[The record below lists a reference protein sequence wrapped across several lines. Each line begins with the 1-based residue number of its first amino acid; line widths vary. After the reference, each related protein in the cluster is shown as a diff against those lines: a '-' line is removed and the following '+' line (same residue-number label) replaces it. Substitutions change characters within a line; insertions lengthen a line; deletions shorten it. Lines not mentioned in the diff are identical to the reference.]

1 MTFSRR
7 RTAGRKCR
15 LLISFFVLTFT
26 GSLSAQQPVQQ
37 AAFIQP
43 QPPAAAAGEID
54 LTVEGIESRRKAAA
68 GTSDLDDDTKKKVED
83 LYAQSVK
90 YLEDAAKWR
99 TQSALSR
106 TLTENVKQRAQAL
119 NVRLEKLRAELEKL
133 RTEESRPATVGL
145 DLSDLQADQARRTS
159 RLAELKKELEAAESE
174 DKKRLTRNPEIISR
188 QEAIGQ
194 RREELQKEIDTPS
207 PNELPA
213 VTDAR
218 RTRLLTERIALEEE
232 LIKLRDE
239 LAQYKAEEVENLT
252 RLQRDASTE
261 EVALAQK
268 ELQLLLDEISDRQSK
283 SDVFWENSARYDVD
297 SASDDLLPIAKR
309 NLELVLT
316 ANALTKLADDP
327 EDAGPAVK
335 TLNDLEK
342 TTARLDGVRK
352 QFELIRQKVE
362 SLGLTRSIGDLLRRE
377 RSGLPNVPH
386 QQSRI
391 HERRTV
397 IEEQQFNWFGYE
409 DDRAELANRDAAA
422 EKALSEI
429 ATASGLNAVADLPE
443 GRREELTE
451 DIRQALDFQAD
462 CLDRL
467 INRSRDYVNNLYALD
482 LKERQLIKETEAF
495 RDYIDER
502 VLWIRSN
509 APLHQSVSI
518 EKADRFLTSPMQ
530 WSVVLKRLV
539 EDAGEY
545 LVLFGL
551 SVLISAI
558 LIIFRPRMRRELA
571 SVGAIARKGT
581 CSTIMPTIRAGWLTV
596 LLSMLWPTMTLLVG
610 LRMATVHEGAFVNNS
625 AFFGRAVGYGLQS
638 LAIVGLSLEFLRN
651 VCRPHGLADD
661 HFDWP
666 DSTITVFRRSLPKL
680 TVLALPIAF
689 LTTTLYH
696 CDEDH
701 GTDFPERVC
710 FILGTIVLSMFLRR
724 TLRPKS
730 GVLCEYLSSNR
741 GGWLD
746 RLKPLW
752 YWGGVL
758 SPLVLGG
765 LAASGFY
772 YTAYQLAWRLF
783 ATILFVVAVQLV
795 RAFLQR
801 LLIVQQR
808 RIHIDQL
815 RQKRE
820 EAARAA
826 EEQADDAPATPLASV
841 PLDELRADVEA
852 STEQS
857 RRLLRTA
864 LIMLSL
870 VGVWVIWVDVLPALR
885 FLDRWPVWWA
895 TVEVSETETASVTTP
910 SPTGVSPVATD
921 SAMTATDEPREEVI
935 PVTIVHLTVAIL
947 IAILTIAAARN
958 VPGLMELWVLQKLP
972 LDQSVRYAIRALT
985 SYAIVLIGIIF
996 SFKAIYVG
1004 WSQVQWLATALTFGL
1019 AFGLQEIF
1027 ANFVAGLILLFERP
1041 IRVGDVVTVDDV
1053 SGVVSRIRIRA
1064 TTITNWDR
1072 KEYVIPNKEF
1082 ITGRML
1088 NWTLSDKVN
1097 RIVINVGIAY
1107 GSDTEQARSLLLQI
1121 CHEHPLLLDDPPP
1134 VVTFEGFGDNT
1145 LNLVVRTYLPDL
1157 DNRLG
1162 TIHELH
1168 TRINDEFNRE
1178 GIEIAFP
1185 QRDLHIRSI
1194 DENAARRLRGE
1205 STGD

>member
-1 MTFSRR
+1 MQVIQSRF
-7 RTAGRKCR
+7 AAVIGGALC
-15 LLISFFVLTFT
+15 LLLS
-26 GSLSAQQPVQQ
+26 SPEPLSAQQTIQQ

-43 QPPAAAAGEID
+43 PTPNTEINV
-54 LTVEGIESRRKAAA
+54 TQEAIEARRKAAA
-68 GTSDLDDDTKKKVED
+68 ELADLDDETKKKVD
-83 LYAQSVK
+83 SLYAQA
-90 YLEDAAKWR
+90 LENLKAVADAKSKAAQFKAE
-99 TQSALSR
+99 TESAP
-106 TLTENVKQRAQAL
+106 QRAL
-119 NVRLEKLRAELEKL
+119 EVKSKLEKLRNATPAETSLKDLPELEAELAQRK
-133 RTEESRPATVGL
+133 A
-145 DLSDLQADQARRTS
+145 A
-159 RLAELKKELEAAESE
+159 LAELKTRLAAAEAE
-174 DKKRLTRNPEIISR
+174 PATRTSR
-188 QEAIGQ
+188 QKEVLALQSTATQ
-194 RREELQKEIDTPS
+194 RRDELQKQIEAQP
-207 PNELPA
+207 PANEPMAL
-213 VTDAR
+213 TDAR
-218 RTRLLTERIALEEE
+218 RTELVTRRLVLDEESPLLQSEAARNGAENAAGVLQLAIDLHTQEVAFTEKELRLLDQAINAKNKEAADEAERQARAEAIAAQPL
-232 LIKLRDE
+232 LRPIAEKNQE
-239 LAQYKAEEVENLT
+239 LAGIANDLLTPLETTRQELEKTKTRLEEVEKLFT
-252 RLQRDASTE
+252 D
-261 EVALAQK
+261 
-268 ELQLLLDEISDRQSK
+268 LQL
-283 SDVFWENSARYDVD
+283 
-297 SASDDLLPIAKR
+297 
-309 NLELVLT
+309 
-316 ANALTKLADDP
+316 
-327 EDAGPAVK
+327 
-335 TLNDLEK
+335 
-342 TTARLDGVRK
+342 
-352 QFELIRQKVE
+352 KV
-362 SLGLTRSIGDLLRRE
+362 SNIGLTGPIGALLRRE
-377 RSGLPNVPH
+377 RSKLPDLYRRRLRVA
-386 QQSRI
+386 
-391 HERRTV
+391 ERRIV
-397 IEEQQFNWFGYE
+397 MEDEQFKQFQH
-409 DDRAELANRDAAA
+409 DDNRRKLSNRDAAVINL
-422 EKALSEI
+422 LSE
-429 ATASGLNAVADLPE
+429 ATGVGELPE
-443 GRREELTE
+443 AERQKLAAAARDVL
-451 DIRQALDFQAD
+451 DRQAEYLDQ
-462 CLDRL
+462 LVPRYKEYL
-467 INRSRDYVNNLYALD
+467 ETLYALD
-482 LKERQLIKETEAF
+482 LTEQELIRRTEEIE
-495 RDYIDER
+495 DYIDER

-509 APLHQSVSI
+509 DPVHRSLRVEPADLLLISHEQWGAVI
-518 EKADRFLTSPMQ
+518 E
-530 WSVVLKRLV
+530 RLV
-539 EDAGEY
+539 KDAGEF
-545 LVLFGL
+545 LLLFGL
-551 SVLISAI
+551 SVLLSAL
-558 LIIFRPRMRRELA
+558 LIVLRPRLRRELVA
-571 SVGAIARKGT
+571 TGTVARKGT
-581 CSTIMPTIRAGWLTV
+581 CSAILPTLRAAWLTA
-596 LLSMLWPTMTLLVG
+596 LLSMLWPAIALLVG
-610 LRMATVHEGAFVNNS
+610 YRLTSISGVSV
-625 AFFGRAVGYGLQS
+625 FGRAVGQGLQS
-638 LAIVGLSLEFLRN
+638 MAVVGLSLEFLRN
-651 VCRPHGLADD
+651 VCRPRGLADD

-666 DSTITVFRRSLPKL
+666 DSSIGVFRR
-680 TVLALPIAF
+680 TVPQLLLLAVPIAF

-701 GTDFPERVC
+701 GADLPERVC
-710 FILGTIVLSMFLRR
+710 FIVGTVVLSLFLRR
-724 TLRPKS
+724 ILRPES
-730 GVLCEYLSSNR
+730 GVLREYLASNR

-746 RLKPLW
+746 RLTPLW
-752 YWGGVL
+752 YWGGVC

-765 LAASGFY
+765 LAAIGFY

-783 ATILFVVAVQLV
+783 ATILFLVIVQLI

-808 RIHIDQL
+808 RIRIDQL

-826 EEQADDAPATPLASV
+826 EEQSDDAPAAGTPLSSV

-857 RRLLRTA
+857 RRLLATA
-864 LIMLSL
+864 LFLASL
-870 VGVWVIWVDVLPALR
+870 VGAWTIWVDVLPALR
-885 FLDRWPVWWA
+885 FLDRWPLWTA
-895 TVEVSETETASVTTP
+895 TVKVTETDDGVRPEGLTPAGTP
-910 SPTGVSPVATD
+910 SGSSEAAPAD
-921 SAMTATDEPREEVI
+921 LLPREKLQ
-935 PVTIVHLTVAIL
+935 PVTIIHLSVAIL
-947 IAILTIAAARN
+947 IAVLTIAAGRN

-985 SYAIVLIGIIF
+985 SYAIVLIGVIF
-996 SFKAIYVG
+996 SFRAVYVG